1 MTPEERARKEIDRRL
16 GEAGWTVQDYAEMNI
31 RATAGVAVREFPLR
45 RGHGTV
51 DYMLYANAKA
61 IGSVEAKPEG
71 HTLRGVETQS
81 GKYAAGLKDST
92 AAYGP
97 EILFGYESTGAITQF
112 TNTLEPDARSR
123 EVFQFHRPEE
133 LVRLARREEQTLAA
147 LRGMP
152 PLVEDGLWPAQV
164 RAIEGL
170 ERSLAENRP
179 RSLVQMATGS
189 GKTFT
194 AVAFAYRLIKFA
206 GAKRIL
212 FLVDRRNLGNQTL
225 REFQQYVSHYTG
237 WLFTEEYNVQH
248 LRSNAVA
255 PASRVVIT
263 TVQRLYSMLKG
274 EPFYDEEREEGSMF
288 EA

>member
-16 GEAGWTVQDYAEMNI
+16 GEAGWTVQDYTEMNI
-31 RATAGVAVREFPLR
+31 RATVGVAVREFPLR

-61 IGSVEAKPEG
+61 VGSVEAKPEG

-133 LVRLARREEQTLAA
+133 LVRLTRARRQIPT
-147 LRGMP
+147 
-152 PLVEDGLWPAQV
+152 
-164 RAIEGL
+164 
-170 ERSLAENRP
+170 
-179 RSLVQMATGS
+179 
-189 GKTFT
+189 
-194 AVAFAYRLIKFA
+194 
-206 GAKRIL
+206 
-212 FLVDRRNLGNQTL
+212 
-225 REFQQYVSHYTG
+225 
-237 WLFTEEYNVQH
+237 
-248 LRSNAVA
+248 
-255 PASRVVIT
+255 
-263 TVQRLYSMLKG
+263 
-274 EPFYDEEREEGSMF
+274 
-288 EA
+288 